1 MSNIDTRFWI
11 ELECT
16 FSNFSEFT
24 ESEDFKL
31 IGDILKKYSIQA
43 TINSEIKPLEKQTY
57 DVRKLS

>member
-1 MSNIDTRFWI
+1 MSNINTKFWI

-31 IGDILKKYSIQA
+31 IGDILKNI
-43 TINSEIKPLEKQTY
+43 LFKQLLIL
-57 DVRKLS
+57 K

>member
-1 MSNIDTRFWI
+1 MNNIDTRFWI

-16 FSNFSEFT
+16 LSNFSEFT

-43 TINSEIKPLEKQTY
+43 IVHSEIKPSEKTN
-57 DVRKLS
+57 V